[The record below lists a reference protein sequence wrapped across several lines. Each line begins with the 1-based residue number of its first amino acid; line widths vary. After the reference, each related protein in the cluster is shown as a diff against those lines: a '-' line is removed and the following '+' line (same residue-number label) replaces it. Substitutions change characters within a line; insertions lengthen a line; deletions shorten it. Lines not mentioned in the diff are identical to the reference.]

1 MQPTRWTCT
10 QPIKDE
16 REIEKAAGASASA
29 AFCFRPITKAL
40 RTGQGSTAAAIPVTP
55 GGLGTRDKITQL
67 VLESL
72 GVGANASGF
81 APLLYT
87 LAMIAVSL
95 TGVFF
100 FLSDSWLRKCGA
112 VQKET

>member
-1 MQPTRWTCT
+1 MVILTRS
-10 QPIKDE
+10 PFF
-16 REIEKAAGASASA
+16 APA
-29 AFCFRPITKAL
+29 AFASL
-40 RTGQGSTAAAIPVTP
+40 LGSTAAAIPVTP

-72 GVGANASGF
+72 GVGTNASGF

-95 TGVFF
+95 TGAFF
-100 FLSDSWLRKCGA
+100 FLADSWFRKHGT
-112 VQKET
+112 VQKEQ